1 MNFLPMRY
9 FIAVAQCKGISR
21 AAKELYITQQTL
33 SAHMSALEKELG
45 CTLFMRKPRFE
56 LTYAGK
62 RFLEY
67 ALSFC
72 SEYDSMNREFSDI
85 GGKENGI
92 VRVGVA
98 HTRSS
103 TILPSIIEGFQKQY
117 PYIQIASIEQTNSR
131 ILEALCAGER
141 DVAIARFDNAA
152 PELSV
157 RTLYS
162 EDVLIV
168 VSKQLLDIESDDEVG
183 TLSDKGTGHSS
194 DKGTGHSSSNS
205 ELPIAEE
212 EPSTS
217 EGDDSPTTKGHI
229 GISQPILDKLAN
241 IAFFMSSD
249 EDITGRIGSAFLRKN
264 NLNPPIKAYSDN
276 AATLLALCVK
286 GLGACFCP
294 NKLLFATL
302 SPQQL
307 ASVHVIPINERY
319 DIQIAHRYDAYLP
332 RAAMLFEEFCLN
344 YFAKPTSSK

>member
-33 SAHMSALEKELG
+33 SAHMTALEKELG
-45 CTLFMRKPRFE
+45 CTLFARKPRFE

-67 ALSFC
+67 ALNFC
-72 SEYDSMNREFSDI
+72 GEYDSMNREFADI
-85 GGKENGI
+85 GDNETGI
-92 VRVGVA
+92 VHLGVA

-103 TILPSIIEGFQKQY
+103 TILPGIIEGFQKQH
-117 PYIQIASIEQTNSR
+117 PYIQIVSVEQTNSR
-131 ILEALCAGER
+131 IVEALRTGER
-141 DVAIARFDNAA
+141 DIAIARFDGIE

-157 RTLYS
+157 QTLYS
-162 EDVLIV
+162 EDVLLV
-168 VSKQLLDIESDDEVG
+168 VSKELLD
-183 TLSDKGTGHSS
+183 DK
-194 DKGTGHSSSNS
+194 SNNERS
-205 ELPIAEE
+205 TQKEEPLHAKTSKLTAAERK
-212 EPSTS
+212 PSTS
-217 EGDDSPTTKGHI
+217 EGADSPTAERHI
-229 GISQPILDKLAN
+229 GISQPVLDKLAN

-249 EDITGRIGSAFLRKN
+249 EDITGRIGSAFLRKH

-307 ASVHVIPINERY
+307 ASVHAIPINEHY
-319 DIQIAHRYDAYLP
+319 DIQIAHRQDAYFP
-332 RAAMLFEEFCLN
+332 CAAMLFEKFCLS
-344 YFAKPTSSK
+344 YFARPTSSR